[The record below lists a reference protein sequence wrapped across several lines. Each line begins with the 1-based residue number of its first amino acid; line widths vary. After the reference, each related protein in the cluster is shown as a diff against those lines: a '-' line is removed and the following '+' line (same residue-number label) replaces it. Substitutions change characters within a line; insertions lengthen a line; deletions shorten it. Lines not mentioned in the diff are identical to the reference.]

1 MFCPAAVVVEDV
13 DVVVVEVAGGHRA
26 SPAAV
31 VVRHEK
37 IVMFYP
43 AAVVVED
50 VDVVV
55 VEVAG
60 GYQLRLAGA
69 GPAAVVVRHG
79 KNSSGRR
86 PLSCCAGP

>member
-13 DVVVVEVAGGHRA
+13 DVVVDEVAGGHRA
-26 SPAAV
+26 S
-31 VVRHEK
+31 
-37 IVMFYP
+37 P